1 MFRLSAIAVACGS
14 FLVLSGC
21 GGSEKL
27 IAVSGNVTLDGKP
40 VEGATVSFVSEDGK
54 STYSGASDA
63 SGNFS
68 LQTGDK
74 VGAVTGSYKVLVTK
88 SPYKPTAEAP
98 DPKGMQKMEEKD
110 KSGPKM
116 PTPGMPMPG
125 KGGATTPGAKSDLPG
140 IYGSAMTTPLTAKV
154 PSDGPVKLELKS
166 DAKAKP

>member
-21 GGSEKL
+21 GSGESL

-40 VEGATVSFVSEDGK
+40 VEGATISFVTEDGK
-54 STYSGASDA
+54 LTFSGSSDA

-74 VGAVTGSYKVLVTK
+74 IGAPAGSYKVLVTK
-88 SPYKPTAEAP
+88 SVYKLPTEAP
-98 DPKGMQKMEEKD
+98 DPNAMQKMGEKD
-110 KSGPKM
+110 KPGSKM
-116 PTPGMPMPG
+116 ATPGMPMPG
-125 KGGATTPGAKSDLPG
+125 KGGSNTAGGKSDLPG
-140 IYGSAMTTPLTAKV
+140 IYGSALTTPLTAKV

-166 DAKAKP
+166 DAKSKP